1 MKRSLLI
8 VSCLL
13 MFAFPIMAASPD
25 ISHPVMRELFEPIRE
40 ALMTLT
46 PDEQGVR
53 SIINEGAML
62 VALFDPSYN
71 YVLIQEGANVAIYWV
86 YSGQVEVY
94 EFTGFGWMPVDLKDI
109 PNFEDIIKEIY
120 NKLFVTGVPI

>member
-1 MKRSLLI
+1 
-8 VSCLL
+8 
-13 MFAFPIMAASPD
+13 MAASPD
-25 ISHPVMRELFEPIRE
+25 ISHPVMRELFEPFRE
-40 ALMTLT
+40 ALMKLT
-46 PDEQGVR
+46 PDAQGIYSAV
-53 SIINEGAML
+53 NEEAML

-109 PNFEDIIKEIY
+109 PNFEDIIKRIY
-120 NKLFVTGVPI
+120 NKLFAAGIPI